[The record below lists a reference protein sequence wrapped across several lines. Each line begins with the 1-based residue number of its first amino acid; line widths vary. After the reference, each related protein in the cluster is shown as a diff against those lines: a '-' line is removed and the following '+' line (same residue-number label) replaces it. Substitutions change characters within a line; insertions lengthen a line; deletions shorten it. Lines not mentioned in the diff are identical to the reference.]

1 MTYEQSVPAEV
12 YDEETVLSF
21 VGDGQY
27 QDFIASRGDRLPPR
41 MARSLQL
48 MNLGPGIRVLDVGCG
63 RGEIALH
70 AARRGAEVVGIDY
83 STDCLRLTQRTSELA
98 PHRDRS
104 RVALWQADAT
114 ALPFRDEV
122 FERVLMLDIVEHLR
136 DWQISRTLRE
146 AYRVLSPTGYLVL
159 HTLPNRW
166 ALQYGYPLFRL
177 LSRRLPRTPRS
188 DVERSVHINEQ
199 DLISL
204 KRGLTG
210 AGFTFDIW
218 LENLTLD
225 QATWQDEK
233 RFTDVRRQAYPILRH
248 PLVRA
253 IVSLLMHTPLKLII
267 ANDIYA
273 IAWRADGEKPP
284 ILKNRRFSSWAKKA
298 ICMTRGPETRFL
310 AEERD
315 FSHREEPPEQRSVH
329 SMKGKTWFLHRQGA

>member
-1 MTYEQSVPAEV
+1 MMHEGSEQSVPADV

-21 VGDGQY
+21 VGAGGY
-27 QDFIASRGDRLPPR
+27 HDFIASQGDRLPPR
-41 MARSLQL
+41 MARSLLL
-48 MNLGPGIRVLDVGCG
+48 MNLEPGTRVLDMGCG

-83 STDCLRLTQRTSELA
+83 SADCLRLTRRTLEVASA
-98 PHRDRS
+98 RDRA
-104 RVALWQADAT
+104 RVTLRRADAT
-114 ALPFRDEV
+114 ALPFGDEV
-122 FERVLMLDIVEHLR
+122 FERVLMLDIVEHLH

-146 AYRVLSPTGYLVL
+146 AYRVLSPQGYLVL

-177 LSRRLPRTPRS
+177 LSRRLPSTPRS

-199 DLISL
+199 DPLSL
-204 KRGLTG
+204 KRSLAE
-210 AGFTFDIW
+210 AGFTFEIW

-233 RFTDVRRQAYPILRH
+233 RFTDVRREAYPILRN
-248 PLVRA
+248 PLIRA

-273 IAWRADGEKPP
+273 IVWRADGERPS
-284 ILKNRRFSSWAKKA
+284 IYR
-298 ICMTRGPETRFL
+298 T
-310 AEERD
+310 
-315 FSHREEPPEQRSVH
+315 
-329 SMKGKTWFLHRQGA
+329 